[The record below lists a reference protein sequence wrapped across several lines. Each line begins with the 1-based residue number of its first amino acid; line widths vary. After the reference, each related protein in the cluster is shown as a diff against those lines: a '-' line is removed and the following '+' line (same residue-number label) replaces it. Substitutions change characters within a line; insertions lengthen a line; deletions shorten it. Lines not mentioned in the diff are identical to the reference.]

1 MNTYRLQPVVPT
13 NDLRI
18 IVGIICS
25 LSIVGSLL
33 IIITYICFKS
43 LRTTTRLILVHLSI
57 MDLGVATANLVG
69 ISVNFN
75 KYYFK
80 SENAT
85 YGSHGLP
92 VLNHPGDTVDM
103 ACKIQAAFA
112 VYFTAGSFLW
122 TLSMAVYI
130 YMRIVH
136 YRTPRVARY
145 TLWIVTM
152 FSYILPLTF
161 VSWKWFTNRL
171 GYSPF
176 SAEGWCGDK
185 LVDFENGERQII
197 LSILAYDVWIWL
209 NYILV
214 PVLYLTV
221 LLFLYQEVSVCVC
234 IIVYQCL
241 CYLYFKLQIKRSSM
255 FVTSERTIYSLDF
268 KLLLIPLAF
277 LLLRIWSF
285 VDTVNYIYTD
295 KKLSVTVHYAM
306 AYLAVSNCHDCMY

>member
-1 MNTYRLQPVVPT
+1 MEMEPKLMNTYRLQPVVPT

-25 LSIVGSLL
+25 LSIVGSLV
-33 IIITYICFKS
+33 IIISYICFKS

-75 KYYFK
+75 RYYFNN
-80 SENAT
+80 SANAT

-92 VLNHPGDTVDM
+92 ELNHPGDTVDM

-145 TLWIVTM
+145 T
-152 FSYILPLTF
+152 
-161 VSWKWFTNRL
+161 
-171 GYSPF
+171 
-176 SAEGWCGDK
+176 
-185 LVDFENGERQII
+185 VD
-197 LSILAYDVWIWL
+197 SDH
-209 NYILV
+209 
-214 PVLYLTV
+214 
-221 LLFLYQEVSVCVC
+221 
-234 IIVYQCL
+234 
-241 CYLYFKLQIKRSSM
+241 
-255 FVTSERTIYSLDF
+255 
-268 KLLLIPLAF
+268 LLLY
-277 LLLRIWSF
+277 SS
-285 VDTVNYIYTD
+285 T
-295 KKLSVTVHYAM
+295 
-306 AYLAVSNCHDCMY
+306 YLCVLEMVY

>member
-1 MNTYRLQPVVPT
+1 MKALNLDTYGGLQPVVPT
-13 NDLRI
+13 SELRI

-25 LSIVGSLL
+25 LSIVGSLV
-33 IIITYICFKS
+33 IIISYICFKS
-43 LRTTTRLILVHLSI
+43 LRSRTTTRLILVHLSI
-57 MDLGVATANLVG
+57 MDLGAAAANLVG

-75 KYYFK
+75 RYYFN
-80 SENAT
+80 SANAT

-92 VLNHPGDTVDM
+92 ELNHPGDTVDM

-145 TLWIVTM
+145 TLWIVTI

-185 LVDFENGERQII
+185 LVDFETGKKQII
-197 LSILAYDVWIWL
+197 LSVLAYDVWIWL

-221 LLFLYQEVSVCVC
+221 LMFLYQEVSMCVYHC
-234 IIVYQCL
+234 VSVFVL
-241 CYLYFKLQIKRSSM
+241 CPF
-255 FVTSERTIYSLDF
+255 
-268 KLLLIPLAF
+268 
-277 LLLRIWSF
+277 
-285 VDTVNYIYTD
+285 
-295 KKLSVTVHYAM
+295 
-306 AYLAVSNCHDCMY
+306 